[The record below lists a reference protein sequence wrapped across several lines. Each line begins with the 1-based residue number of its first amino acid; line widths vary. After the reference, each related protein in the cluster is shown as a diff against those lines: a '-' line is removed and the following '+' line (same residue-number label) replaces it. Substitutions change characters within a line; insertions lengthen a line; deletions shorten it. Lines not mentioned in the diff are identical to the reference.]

1 MRAYIDTNMLLVLA
15 SGTRVLDLLAEEY
28 PEYEVCVAQGVIK
41 ELEHLEKT
49 LRGVNK
55 RAAKLALD
63 VAAQQHLKVVSHS
76 DSHVDDALLALA
88 TSKDV
93 LVTLDKELIKRA
105 RKQGLRVL
113 TFANKRLRFVA

>member
-41 ELEHLEKT
+41 ELEHLAKT